1 MPHPAKSTVTDT
13 TPKSRPIVTH
23 RRTRQTR
30 STTQS
35 RLGII
40 TDGNPPE
47 EERPVEVPSRD
58 LDPPNEDDS
67 IIFKA
72 LLLELPKVRESYSF
86 AQRFSTASRAPV
98 EDELKLDNG
107 ERLEKVV
114 PCWGIMSGLIGK
126 LREALKSY
134 TQPLETDPFMS
145 RLTVESRCA
154 HLPSSICGEH
164 DTEDWVHS
172 AILRPAIAV
181 VQYLLYK
188 DTVRRDFPNI
198 SSVGGQAPIPDGI
211 MFRFSTD
218 RKNAIIVIEFKTHN
232 VLGHSWLRQIHD
244 KPTRVFLQ
252 LWGQMRSWRVN
263 YMILSSYEHTYFFF
277 KPKGESN
284 TLYITNDF
292 KPNNND
298 LLPATVAFMAV
309 ALGVYSIHDLNLPP
323 ANTKHWTRRKRSL
336 APGLDP
342 STFPIRSA
350 QNDALKLTEIERCA

>member
-1 MPHPAKSTVTDT
+1 M
-13 TPKSRPIVTH
+13 
-23 RRTRQTR
+23 
-30 STTQS
+30 
-35 RLGII
+35 RL
-40 TDGNPPE
+40 TYYVLCR
-47 EERPVEVPSRD
+47 RPVEVPSRD

-252 LWGQMRSWRVN
+252 VGSHVL
-263 YMILSSYEHTYFFF
+263 LFDEHIC
-277 KPKGESN
+277 N
-284 TLYITNDF
+284 
-292 KPNNND
+292 
-298 LLPATVAFMAV
+298 
-309 ALGVYSIHDLNLPP
+309 
-323 ANTKHWTRRKRSL
+323 
-336 APGLDP
+336 
-342 STFPIRSA
+342 
-350 QNDALKLTEIERCA
+350 